1 MCVLLETPGL
11 EQLTYRSGIEQI
23 EKVLISAF
31 DSPDS
36 MFKEIE
42 CPLHHAFAPG
52 IYLRTIKMPAGSVIV
67 GAEHRTEHFNIV
79 HRGRAEVMIDGIIE
93 EITAPCVFVSKPG
106 IRKVLYIKEDMEW
119 STVHATDLTDPE
131 EIERQITVK
140 TDTIKNRSEP

>member
-11 EQLTYRSGIEQI
+11 EQLTYALGIEQI
-23 EKVLISAF
+23 EKALIAECEHGNR
-31 DSPDS
+31 
-36 MFKEIE
+36 FKEIE

-52 IYLRTIKMPAGSVIV
+52 VYLRTIKMPAGAVIV

-93 EITAPCVFVSKPG
+93 EIVAPCVFVSKPG

-131 EIERQITVK
+131 EIERLITVK
-140 TDTIKNRSEP
+140 TDTIKNREAA